1 MSREV
6 PLRPLPKP
14 APAHTPGPLTIDQK
28 FDILCMLWEMG
39 FDFADAKARMRLPNG
54 TPEEIRAEAARIIR
68 GTAA

>member
-1 MSREV
+1 MPSELPPRSLPQSAPV
-6 PLRPLPKP
+6 P
-14 APAHTPGPLTIDQK
+14 TPGVLTIDQK